1 MRPPVYVLSTGTELS
16 TGRSID
22 TNAPMIA
29 RTLAERG
36 FPIAG
41 LGTLPDDTTILRD
54 EIQHLLNR
62 PDVGIVIMTGGLG
75 PTDDDLTVDVLAELA
90 GTTPVDE
97 PQHLRKLEALVKRY
111 PQRINLDST
120 RRQIRV
126 IDGCRVLKNE
136 RGLAPGMFVT
146 IPVAN
151 PDAKQSATT
160 KYVAAMPGVPQEMEL
175 MFSDDL
181 LPLLESQYPES
192 GRARTVFYIYNM
204 GESTFQARFF
214 GILRRGATGDETPL
228 AKLED
233 LPADFRWGVTAAA
246 GHLKVF
252 FECDDASVVARLE
265 DLAKTTMAD
274 HYLPEIADL
283 MLHNLCVAGG
293 QRIAAAESCTGGL
306 IGKILTDRPG
316 SSSYFLGSLVTYSN
330 EAKMQILDVQRE
342 LLDTHGAVSPECAR
356 AMAVGAQ
363 IKMGADFAVAVTGIA
378 GPDGGTAAKPVGT
391 VFLAIAGRGVSE
403 DHARVHALNIP
414 LDRDRVRQNTAQL
427 ALFYLYHYMRDG
439 A

>member
-1 MRPPVYVLSTGTELS
+1 
-16 TGRSID
+16 
-22 TNAPMIA
+22 
-29 RTLAERG
+29 
-36 FPIAG
+36 
-41 LGTLPDDTTILRD
+41 
-54 EIQHLLNR
+54 
-62 PDVGIVIMTGGLG
+62 
-75 PTDDDLTVDVLAELA
+75 
-90 GTTPVDE
+90 
-97 PQHLRKLEALVKRY
+97 
-111 PQRINLDST
+111 
-120 RRQIRV
+120 
-126 IDGCRVLKNE
+126 
-136 RGLAPGMFVT
+136 
-146 IPVAN
+146 
-151 PDAKQSATT
+151 
-160 KYVAAMPGVPQEMEL
+160 
-175 MFSDDL
+175 
-181 LPLLESQYPES
+181 
-192 GRARTVFYIYNM
+192 
-204 GESTFQARFF
+204 
-214 GILRRGATGDETPL
+214 
-228 AKLED
+228 
-233 LPADFRWGVTAAA
+233 
-246 GHLKVF
+246 
-252 FECDDASVVARLE
+252 
-265 DLAKTTMAD
+265 MAD